1 MINRLAF
8 LEVRYVFTPT
18 RYDRVMWL
26 MKQRLYARDEIVS
39 KVDCRVGYI
48 LASKLADQW
57 NFLLL
62 GERIGANSRKKR

>member
-1 MINRLAF
+1 
-8 LEVRYVFTPT
+8 
-18 RYDRVMWL
+18 MWL

-39 KVDCRVGYI
+39 KADCRVGYI

-62 GERIGANSRKKR
+62 GGERESVPNRGKNVKYLWAK